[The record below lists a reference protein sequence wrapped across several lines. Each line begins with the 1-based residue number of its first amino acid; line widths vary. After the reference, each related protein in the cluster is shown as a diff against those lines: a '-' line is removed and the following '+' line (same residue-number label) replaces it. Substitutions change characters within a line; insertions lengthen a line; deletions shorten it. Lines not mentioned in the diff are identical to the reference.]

1 MKVHARSNGPRS
13 EYQHGEGV
21 VGEAGP
27 LLKLKQA
34 ANYLAISTRQLQ
46 YLSQGG
52 ELAVIRIGKSGV
64 RYDRADLD
72 EFVASHRSVGRG
84 VGREVACG

>member
-1 MKVHARSNGPRS
+1 MKVHTRSNGPRI
-13 EYQHGEGV
+13 ECQHGEGV

-27 LLKLKQA
+27 LLKLEQA